1 MFWPVPPI
9 TGYQWYRKRHTTHH
23 YKRALTYMAK
33 EKLIW
38 KGRPSQVINLGT
50 YILMTLL
57 IWLVFPLFIM
67 IWKWLVVRNT
77 QYAITTE
84 RMRTRHG
91 VLNKRTDD
99 LELYR
104 IRDYYIERPL
114 FLRLFGLGNLVMETS
129 DTSHPQVTINA
140 IPNAEAL
147 SNKLRRQVEEC
158 RMKKRVQ
165 EVDFA

>member
-1 MFWPVPPI
+1 
-9 TGYQWYRKRHTTHH
+9 
-23 YKRALTYMAK
+23 MAK
-33 EKLIW
+33 EKMIW
-38 KGRPSQVINLGT
+38 KGRPSQVVNLGT
-50 YILMTLL
+50 YLLMTLL

-77 QYAITTE
+77 QYALTTE
-84 RMRTRHG
+84 RLRTRHG

-104 IRDYYIERPL
+104 VRDYRVERPF
-114 FLRLFGLGNLVMETS
+114 FLRLFGLGNLIMDTS
-129 DTSHPQVTINA
+129 DTTHPTVTIQA

-147 SNKLRRQVEEC
+147 SNKLRRQVEHC
-158 RMKKRVQ
+158 RMQKNVR